1 MSNLNLH
8 TITNNFQDAK
18 LVSLRSWQKA
28 SEINPRDQGG
38 PYVVLQEG
46 YDPDDIQMNAN
57 EFILGRSGK
66 WLALGRFYRLNVA
79 ERREEFVFGTAG
91 EVMQMMGD
99 LPPKV
104 VMFGRAAKEEENAPV
119 PENDELAAAI
129 VTVPATSCSPP
140 GTRCAP
146 SASSSSWVS
155 RPLRLLAS
163 G

>member
-8 TITNNFQDAK
+8 VITNSFQDAK
-18 LVSLRSWQKA
+18 LVSLRAWQKA
-28 SEINPRDQGG
+28 AEINPRDQGG

-46 YDPDDIQMNAN
+46 YDPDDIQMNPN

-104 VMFGRAAKEEENAPV
+104 AMFGRASKEEEAAPV

-129 VTVPATSCSPP
+129 KAGKAGAGGSPP
-140 GTRCAP
+140 TKP
-146 SASSSSWVS
+146 S
-155 RPLRLLAS
+155 
-163 G
+163 